1 MALIACER
9 RELLLRSHR
18 FRLRWEDL
26 EDCYSQ
32 ATLELVAQALRGR
45 AFSSREHIAHAI
57 ELRFLSRVRDHRRA
71 LSGRSP
77 MQAALEQAAPLDPGD
92 RSGVEPRDERA
103 SIERIVLAREELREL
118 TRAAGA
124 LSAEQRL
131 ALAAQLAGVGS
142 DAFCLREG
150 WSHEKY
156 RKVGQR
162 ARSRL
167 RDLRD
172 RGDQR
177 LSDRS
182 VPVGEETGADL

>member
-1 MALIACER
+1 M
-9 RELLLRSHR
+9 
-18 FRLRWEDL
+18 RWEDL

-32 ATLELVAQALRGR
+32 ATLELLAQAQHGR
-45 AFSSREHIAHAI
+45 VFSSRLHIAHAI

-77 MQAALEQAAPLDPGD
+77 MQAALELAAPLDPGD
-92 RSGVEPRDERA
+92 ASGVDVHDERA
-103 SIERIVLAREELREL
+103 SVETIVIAREELREL
-118 TRAAGA
+118 TRAACE
-124 LSAEQRL
+124 LSADQRL

-162 ARSRL
+162 ARLRL

-172 RGDQR
+172 RP
-177 LSDRS
+177 LSDRGR
-182 VPVGEETGADL
+182 PVGREIGTDL